1 MTKLFSIQ
9 TPKLK
14 YEYINLFHY
23 MNLNISLFYYKR
35 IWIMTWKIMF
45 QSTNTYNVILV
56 LVKIFTK
63 PIQETYIFASRYNS
77 TTLPFWIQYEYRIV
91 NVFICHSIE

>member
-1 MTKLFSIQ
+1 MTKLFLIQ

-23 MNLNISLFYYKR
+23 TNLNISLFYYKC

-63 PIQETYIFASRYNS
+63 PIQET
-77 TTLPFWIQYEYRIV
+77 
-91 NVFICHSIE
+91 